1 MSEKDTIPKGQL
13 WVKKRGQLSV
23 PKGNIL
29 EVEGTLVV
37 EPETDVEKFERKYG
51 AEFVVQDDKT
61 SHPQSRWSTAKKLQW
76 LGSNR
81 QLICLY
87 EQLVTRELIERTDNW
102 PSLLSAHF
110 LNKDGKNFNL
120 SKQNYQS
127 SRKPKSKPES
137 VKKLQWLGSNRLLIY
152 LYKQLVT
159 RELIER
165 TDNWPSLLSAHFLN
179 KDGKN
184 FNPSN
189 LSKQN
194 YQLYDA
200 KSPRGF
206 KVVDKVLNEVDR
218 EAAKNE
224 KD

>member
-37 EPETDVEKFERKYG
+37 EPETDVEKFGRKYG
-51 AEFVVQDDKT
+51 VEVVVQDDKT

-87 EQLVTRELIERTDNW
+87 E
-102 PSLLSAHF
+102 
-110 LNKDGKNFNL
+110 
-120 SKQNYQS
+120 
-127 SRKPKSKPES
+127 
-137 VKKLQWLGSNRLLIY
+137 
-152 LYKQLVT
+152 QLVT